1 MRPGDRVGGT
11 GGLPLTWVLP
21 GPHGITA
28 SAFQDDAADWTTE
41 LLALA
46 EVMSAPHL
54 F

>member
-1 MRPGDRVGGT
+1 MRAGGRVGGT

-21 GPHGITA
+21 RPHGITA
-28 SAFQDDAADWTTE
+28 SAFQDDAADWTLG
-41 LLALA
+41 LLALV